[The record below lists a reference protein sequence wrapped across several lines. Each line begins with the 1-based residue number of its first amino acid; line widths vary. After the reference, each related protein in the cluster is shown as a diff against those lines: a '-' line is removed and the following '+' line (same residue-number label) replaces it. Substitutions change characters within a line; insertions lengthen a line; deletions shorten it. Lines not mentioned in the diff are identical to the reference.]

1 MATLTQDTIKRLLR
15 SSIIGAIAITG
26 FAAPHAMLM
35 ADQNEATSDSPSF
48 VSLGLGKGITV
59 RLPRPA
65 KNVFIA
71 DPNIANVN
79 PVSNQL
85 VYVFGKKDGETTIY
99 AVDNN
104 DRVIYSATIRVSNN
118 VQQLQDLLRVA
129 MPNSSIEVQPLNGM
143 VFLTG
148 AVASPKEIEEA
159 GRLAQQLIGQGQ
171 TVINRLQTKTP
182 VQVHLQVKFAEVNR
196 DTLKTVGVNWNA
208 VDTTNGFNF
217 GLFRGRQFIN
227 PSQIGI
233 PNGTPF
239 ILPGENA
246 TALFFSA
253 KALGLN
259 LVTSVDAL
267 EQVGLLSMLAEP
279 TLTALSGEKAEFLAG
294 GEFPIAVP
302 QPSGGGIT
310 VQFKEYGVKLAFTP
324 TVHSG
329 NRISL
334 KVAPEVSQLTSSGA
348 VTLNN
353 LTIPALTTRKADTTV
368 ELGSGQSFVIAGLL
382 QNSVTNDVNQLPG
395 IGSLPIIGRLFKS
408 DRFRRQETELVIV
421 VTPYLVNPVN
431 PRDIKLP
438 TDGLE
443 TPGDLERYLL
453 GRTFKPRIAPND
465 RTLNALPA
473 SANQASG
480 GTPSNSNAGLQPG
493 LQFGN

>member
-1 MATLTQDTIKRLLR
+1 MATLTQATIKTLLR
-15 SSIIGAIAITG
+15 STIISTIAVLG
-26 FAAPHAMLM
+26 FAGPHQTLNAN
-35 ADQNEATSDSPSF
+35 QSEITSDSPSF
-48 VSLGLGKGITV
+48 VSLGLGKGMTL

-71 DPNIANVN
+71 DPSIANVN

-104 DRVIYSATIRVSNN
+104 DRVIYSATVRIANN
-118 VQQLQDLLRVA
+118 VQQLQDLLRIA
-129 MPNSSIEVQPLNGM
+129 MPNSSIDVQPLNGM

-159 GRLAQQLIGQGQ
+159 GRLAQQLVGTGQ

-196 DTLKTVGVNWNA
+196 DTLKTIGVNWNVA
-208 VDTTNGFNF
+208 DTTKGFNF
-217 GLFRGRQFIN
+217 GLFRGRNFIN
-227 PSQIGI
+227 EAAIGQA
-233 PNGTPF
+233 NRSPF
-239 ILPGENA
+239 ILPSENA
-246 TALFFSA
+246 TALFFQG
-253 KALGLN
+253 KAFGLN
-259 LVTSVDAL
+259 LLTTVDAL

-279 TLTALSGEKAEFLAG
+279 TLTALSGEKANFLAG
-294 GEFPIAVP
+294 GEFPIPIP
-302 QPSGGGIT
+302 QATGEIS
-310 VQFKEYGVKLAFTP
+310 VQFKEYGVKLEFTP

-334 KVAPEVSQLTSSGA
+334 QVKPEVSQLTNSGA
-348 VTLNN
+348 VVLNN
-353 LTIPALTTRKADTTV
+353 ITIPALTTRRAETMV

-395 IGSLPIIGRLFKS
+395 LGHLPVLGRLFKS
-408 DRFRRQETELVIV
+408 DRFRRLETELIIV

-443 TPGDLERYLL
+443 TANDLERYLL
-453 GRTFKPRIAPND
+453 GRSFKPRVAPND
-465 RTLNALPA
+465 RTLNALPSATSSPSTGA
-473 SANQASG
+473 SS
-480 GTPSNSNAGLQPG
+480 SNNTEVQPG